1 MRNSVKRAASLILVI
16 LMGMACLTG
25 CTPGDGRT
33 AAQIGDLKLTYGE
46 ANFYVR
52 YNQSMYESYY
62 KAYGA
67 TDMASVW
74 SGASEED
81 SEKTV
86 GEAYLEELK
95 TGIEDRYVIAQKASE
110 YGVELSDAEKKVI
123 EDCAD
128 EFIAANSEET
138 REAMSATKENI
149 VSFLTYQI
157 LESRVTEKMKEGV
170 DENVTDEEALTKDI
184 SYVKISYA
192 TSTTGLG
199 SAELDEVVGTFN
211 EENKEV
217 VKELAKEMADK
228 YDGSDF
234 KAYAESYGYTAESTT
249 VNAASE
255 YPTAEASKMAFELGE
270 NEVSEVYD
278 NEDESCFYIFHM
290 DNTFNKEATEQNK
303 PSVVE
308 QRRTDQYEAK
318 LAEMKESM
326 NIKWHNSVWSKISLE
341 KVGVSMMIPDEVT
354 QQQEQAKE
362 TQTLYTDPEL
372 EVEYSDKI
380 SLMYEGTID
389 GVAFEG
395 GSTGDAATD
404 LVIGSGTYIDDFE
417 EQLIGSHPGDNVIV
431 NVTFPDDYKNAELAG
446 KEAQFDC
453 TIVGIYR
460 E

>member
-1 MRNSVKRAASLILVI
+1 
-16 LMGMACLTG
+16 
-25 CTPGDGRT
+25 
-33 AAQIGDLKLTYGE
+33 
-46 ANFYVR
+46 
-52 YNQSMYESYY
+52 
-62 KAYGA
+62 
-67 TDMASVW
+67 
-74 SGASEED
+74 
-81 SEKTV
+81 
-86 GEAYLEELK
+86 
-95 TGIEDRYVIAQKASE
+95 
-110 YGVELSDAEKKVI
+110 
-123 EDCAD
+123 
-128 EFIAANSEET
+128 
-138 REAMSATKENI
+138 
-149 VSFLTYQI
+149 
-157 LESRVTEKMKEGV
+157 
-170 DENVTDEEALTKDI
+170 
-184 SYVKISYA
+184 
-192 TSTTGLG
+192 
-199 SAELDEVVGTFN
+199 
-211 EENKEV
+211 
-217 VKELAKEMADK
+217 
-228 YDGSDF
+228 
-234 KAYAESYGYTAESTT
+234 
-249 VNAASE
+249 
-255 YPTAEASKMAFELGE
+255 MAFELGE

-446 KEAQFDC
+446 KEAQIDC